1 MKSQS
6 IGTRFVELPN
16 RPRTFSELLD
26 ELKVPA
32 STLQN
37 FLRKPRLPPGEEII
51 SWKNRQAEVLYER
64 SPLPTVRQPPPPRT
78 FRFVTN
84 KQQAYHRVFIPNN
97 VVDKEGKPANKITI
111 YPFSDVH
118 WGHKE
123 CDKKNFI
130 LDLKMVES
138 TPNMFTYFNGDAIDN
153 AHGDSAGG
161 AAWSEQDMDPREQRF
176 SFEKVIARVQHKT
189 LFMIPGNHEE
199 RTEKK
204 TLLNP
209 IEEIAHALDIPY
221 FAGPTNMEVV
231 WGGYRWTFYCYHGSG
246 NSGQTGGQINSAE
259 KPRASVDFRN
269 FFISGHVHNQVT
281 SKYTRP
287 IRTRKFDEHGNLL
300 EFDKVDAEEYVIIL
314 PSYLLYDSSYAW
326 KAGYRP
332 GSRNTVSIDLY
343 RNGKCF
349 VNTEK
354 RQLNGDSDRPSV

>member
-1 MKSQS
+1 MKPQS
-6 IGTRFVELPN
+6 LGARFVALVN
-16 RPRTFSELLD
+16 RPRTFSELQS
-26 ELKVPA
+26 ELQVPTT
-32 STLQN
+32 TLQN
-37 FLRKPRLPPGEEII
+37 FLRKPRLPEGHELVH
-51 SWKNRQAEVLYER
+51 WKTRQANVLYEL
-64 SPLPTVRQPPPPRT
+64 LPPSTVYTPPKPRE
-78 FRFVTN
+78 FRYSTN
-84 KQQAYHRVFIPNN
+84 LKQAYHRVFIPNDILDEHGN
-97 VVDKEGKPANKITI
+97 SAKKITI

-123 CDKKNFI
+123 CDKRNFI

-176 SFEKVIARVQHKT
+176 SFEKVIARVRHKT
-189 LFMIPGNHEE
+189 LFMLPGNHEE

-209 IEEIAHALDIPY
+209 IEEIAHFLDIPY
-221 FAGPTNMEVV
+221 FAGPTNMEIV
-231 WGGYRWTFYCYHGSG
+231 WQGYRWTFYCYHGSG

-259 KPRASVDFRN
+259 KPRASTDFRN
-269 FFISGHVHNQVT
+269 FFISGHVHNQVNT
-281 SKYTRP
+281 KHTRP
-287 IRTRKFDEHGNLL
+287 IRTRKFDEAGNLI
-300 EFDKVDAEEYVIIL
+300 EFDKVHAEEQVIIL

-332 GSRNTVSIDLY
+332 GSRNTVCIDLY

-349 VNTEK
+349 VRTEK
-354 RQLNGDSDRPSV
+354 RQLHGDGERPLL